1 MKTAIGILHII
12 SGAALLAAG
21 ILTVAQPSRCRRRRF
36 RRR

>member
-1 MKTAIGILHII
+1 MKKAIGILHII

-21 ILTVAQPSRCRRRRF
+21 ILMVAQPSRRRRD